1 MAQRILYVHG
11 MEAIGGAE
19 RDLLLLLGG
28 LHRNRWTPTVACPE
42 AGAFRARV
50 ESLGLPVAPITLPPW
65 RKLSSFF
72 SRHAAVRRMR
82 DLLGRLEPALIH
94 VNDIWWAPHTVC
106 AVKGVKPDR
115 IPLIVHVRQNIR
127 PEKVRSYRL
136 DQADVVL
143 AVSNQVR
150 TALEQGG
157 LQSQRVKTLYSGVDL
172 AVGGEQADQQNIRA
186 RYAIPPDALV
196 IGTVGNLLPIKGYE
210 VMIEAFPSILA
221 EVPSAHYLI
230 VGAGS
235 GEYSSR
241 LRKLCQE
248 RGIADRVH
256 FAGFQERT
264 WPYLSAVDLYVQP
277 SLDEA
282 FGLAAVEAMV
292 AGKAVVASRVG
303 GLPEVVEQDQTG
315 ILVVPSDPSELSR
328 AIVSLLRDGARRGQM
343 GARGAARARERFDH
357 RAVVKAT
364 EQIYQAVLAGMGS
377 A

>member
-1 MAQRILYVHG
+1 
-11 MEAIGGAE
+11 
-19 RDLLLLLGG
+19 
-28 LHRNRWTPTVACPE
+28 
-42 AGAFRARV
+42 
-50 ESLGLPVAPITLPPW
+50 
-65 RKLSSFF
+65 
-72 SRHAAVRRMR
+72 MR

-94 VNDIWWAPHTVC
+94 VNDIWWVPHTVR
-106 AVKGVKPDR
+106 AAKGVKPGR
-115 IPLIVHVRQNIR
+115 IPLIVHIRQNIR
-127 PEKVRSYRL
+127 PEKVRSYQL

-210 VMIEAFPSILA
+210 VMIETFPSILA

-235 GEYSSR
+235 DEYSSR
-241 LRKLCQE
+241 LRKLCRE
-248 RGIADRVH
+248 RGIADRIH
-256 FAGFQERT
+256 FAEFQERT
-264 WPYLSAVDLYVQP
+264 WSYLSAMDLYVQP

-282 FGLAAVEAMV
+282 FGLAAVEAMA

-303 GLPEVVEQDQTG
+303 GLPEVVEHDQTG
-315 ILVVPSDPSELSR
+315 ILVVPGDPSELSR

-343 GARGAARARERFDH
+343 GVRGAARARERFDH

-364 EQIYQAVLAGMGS
+364 EQIYQVVLAGMGS